1 MKHLTLTTIFLLISL
16 VAMGQ
21 NKDTTTLSG
30 LIATGTIVANSGML
44 NTYKRDTVRCW
55 FKELQVTD
63 TITERWVHGYACQAT
78 YISENSYFSQT
89 LNPITYVESY
99 LMPDRKTK
107 SIYQVIYSI
116 TK

>member
-1 MKHLTLTTIFLLISL
+1 MKPITLTTLFLLVSL
-16 VAMGQ
+16 AGMGQ
-21 NKDTTTLSG
+21 KKDS
-30 LIATGTIVANSGML
+30 IWATNGIIERHTI
-44 NTYKRDTVRCW
+44 KRDTVRCW

-63 TITERWVHGYACQAT
+63 TIIERWVHGYACQAT
-78 YISENSYFSQT
+78 YISENSHFSQT